1 MRTYLLLM
9 PLLLAMFAIGS
20 ARADELQYDQVE
32 FNVQAEAEWPNDF
45 AEVVLATEGEHADAA
60 RLANDI
66 NQKMGWALRQARA
79 VDGIE
84 IQSGDYQTYPVFEKD
99 RLHHWRA
106 MQSLILRSR
115 NIDALTTLAG
125 TLQQRLQVKSMRFMV
140 SPERQRSGEAELID
154 SAMANFKERALR
166 IQRGLG
172 AKGYRLVRL
181 GIDGVGTPPPM
192 PMMMRMAVAEK
203 DSAAAVAGEAGSS
216 RHQLTLHAVIQLTF

>member
-1 MRTYLLLM
+1 
-9 PLLLAMFAIGS
+9 
-20 ARADELQYDQVE
+20 
-32 FNVQAEAEWPNDF
+32 
-45 AEVVLATEGEHADAA
+45 
-60 RLANDI
+60 
-66 NQKMGWALRQARA
+66 
-79 VDGIE
+79 
-84 IQSGDYQTYPVFEKD
+84 
-99 RLHHWRA
+99 

-125 TLQQRLQVKSMRFMV
+125 SLQQRLQVKSMRFMV

>member
-1 MRTYLLLM
+1 MTSPRCFCRKVKRRPRTRILNHCDEPSFIHHPRRNHFVRTHLLLI
-9 PLLLAMFAIGS
+9 PLLLSMLAIGS
-20 ARADELQYDQVE
+20 ARADEPHYDQVE
-32 FNVQAEAEWPNDF
+32 FTVQAEAVWPNDF

-66 NQKMGWALRQARA
+66 NQNMGWALRQARA
-79 VDGIE
+79 GDGIE

-140 SPERQRSGEAELID
+140 SPERQRSGEAELIER
-154 SAMANFKERALR
+154 AMEEIKERALR
-166 IQRGLG
+166 LQSGLG
-172 AKGYRLVRL
+172 K
-181 GIDGVGTPPPM
+181 
-192 PMMMRMAVAEK
+192 
-203 DSAAAVAGEAGSS
+203 
-216 RHQLTLHAVIQLTF
+216 

>member
-1 MRTYLLLM
+1 MRTHLLLI
-9 PLLLAMFAIGS
+9 PLLLSMLAIGS
-20 ARADELQYDQVE
+20 ARADEPQYDQVE
-32 FNVQAEAEWPNDF
+32 FTVQAEAEWPNDF

-66 NQKMGWALRQARA
+66 NQNMGWALRQARA

-154 SAMANFKERALR
+154 RAMADFKERALR

-181 GIDGVGTPPPM
+181 GIDGAGTPPPM
-192 PMMMRMAVAEK
+192 PMMMRMTAAEK
-203 DSAAAVAGEAGSS
+203 DGAAAVAGEAGSS